1 MADHLS
7 ISKTFH
13 SEKDSLQSRC
23 HSLEEESRQT
33 LNKKVELQ
41 EENNRLKKELD
52 KTIGMMQ
59 ELSHKLNVEISNSQ
73 MQVLKQKSDYE
84 RQIDDL
90 NHKINALQ
98 SEKKANE
105 DIIQELKEKYSA
117 QEREFLEKLRITS
130 EEQWTKMSSLEADKS
145 NVSLKQR
152 TK

>member
-1 MADHLS
+1 
-7 ISKTFH
+7 
-13 SEKDSLQSRC
+13 
-23 HSLEEESRQT
+23 
-33 LNKKVELQ
+33 LQ

-59 ELSHKLNVEISNSQ
+59 EMSHKLNVEISNSQ

-90 NHKINALQ
+90 NHKIDALQ

-105 DIIQELKEKYSA
+105 DIIHELKEKNSA

-145 NVSLKQR
+145 NVSLNRKSNTLTHSCLSFNSWKNSSSR
-152 TK
+152 ASKEVVILR